1 MHLLLVRHG
10 ETVWNTELRIQGRT
24 DTPLNARGLAQAE
37 RLSARLAAEEQVDVL
52 YTSPLARACVTAEKI
67 GQKLGLPPI
76 EDERLVEQHFG
87 ELEGLTFKDLEGRYP
102 EFIRQWR
109 ESKRQLAL
117 PGGETIVE
125 FQCRVQE
132 FLNQA
137 SEAHPDKSVLGPA
150 KNACLAVGTVSGPAA
165 SSTPCSLPSGPSR
178 PLVPRGREN
187 GLDCADRRR
196 KARQKQCATPFS

>member
-102 EFIRQWR
+102 DFIRQWR

-117 PGGETIVE
+117 PGGETIDE
-125 FQCRVQE
+125 FQQRVQA
-132 FLNQA
+132 FLDQA
-137 SEAHPDKSVLGPA
+137 YAAHPNGSVLVVTHGGTLRVM
-150 KNACLAVGTVSGPAA
+150 LAT
-165 SSTPCSLPSGPSR
+165 L
-178 PLVPRGREN
+178 L
-187 GLDCADRRR
+187 GLEIDRRW
-196 KARQKQCATPFS
+196 PFAFDNTSLSKVEWTASRVDVRLLNDTCHLRNGHGD